1 MEKGLKPSSLPTA
14 NSELLAFLWRSRPV
28 LMAQPKRLNRISEL
42 QMTRRSS
49 FRKQTHTIV
58 VSFSFYKSEATG
70 LVQEREMVWSE
81 SNAGKRL
88 HFSFVSNRAP
98 CVSAQTLS
106 RVSQLCPLHAG
117 HVPTCTSVP
126 WAVRGSQRH
135 LASGLNISPAQQI
148 SRPFNESSRRAGYK
162 FPRFWM
168 MEVKTEAGAAKLL

>member
-1 MEKGLKPSSLPTA
+1 MALQARVDGTTKKP
-14 NSELLAFLWRSRPV
+14 
-28 LMAQPKRLNRISEL
+28 NRISEL

-58 VSFSFYKSEATG
+58 ASFSFYKSEATG
-70 LVQEREMVWSE
+70 LVQERVMVWSE

-88 HFSFVSNRAP
+88 DFSFVSNRAP
-98 CVSAQTLS
+98 CLSAQALS
-106 RVSQLCPLHAG
+106 PVSQLCPLHAG
-117 HVPTCTSVP
+117 HVLTCTRVP
-126 WAVRGSQRH
+126 WAVHGSQRH
-135 LASGLNISPAQQI
+135 LASGFNISSAQQI

>member
-14 NSELLAFLWRSRPV
+14 NSELLAFLWRSKPV

-106 RVSQLCPLHAG
+106 RVSQLCP
-117 HVPTCTSVP
+117 
-126 WAVRGSQRH
+126 
-135 LASGLNISPAQQI
+135 
-148 SRPFNESSRRAGYK
+148 RRAAVSLARRACSNMYK
-162 FPRFWM
+162 RALSSPWQPAPPSFRPQHFPSSTDFQ
-168 MEVKTEAGAAKLL
+168 TFQ